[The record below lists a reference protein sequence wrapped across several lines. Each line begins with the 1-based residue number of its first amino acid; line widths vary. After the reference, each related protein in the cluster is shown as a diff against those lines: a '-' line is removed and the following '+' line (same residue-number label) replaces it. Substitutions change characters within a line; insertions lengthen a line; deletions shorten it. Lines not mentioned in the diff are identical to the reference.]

1 MCLYV
6 GLNEQAIAEG
16 ETSVKGKDRTPGQE
30 ARLFVISRRV
40 FERMLL
46 ALAPLLMLTG

>member
-1 MCLYV
+1 MCLFV
-6 GLNEQAIAEG
+6 DLNEQVIAEG
-16 ETSVKGKDRTPGQE
+16 QASVKGKERTAGQE